1 MDDQEYRGYLF
12 SSRRERLSLDRI
24 VELLSQSYWAQER
37 SRETI
42 ARSLENSLCFGIY
55 QQDYQIGFARAVTDY
70 ATMFWLADVF
80 IDKNFRGQGLGKKL
94 VEYILSVQP
103 LKDLN
108 GILGTKDAHGLYE
121 QYGFQRDPER
131 LMRRRV

>member
-1 MDDQEYRGYLF
+1 MQDKEYNGYLF
-12 SSRRERLSLDRI
+12 SANRERLAIDRI
-24 VELLSQSYWAQER
+24 AELLGQSYWAQGR

-42 ARSLENSLCFGIY
+42 VRSINHSLCFAIY
-55 QQDYQIGFARAVTDY
+55 KDGYQIGFARVVTDY
-70 ATMFWLADVF
+70 ATMFWLSDVF

-94 VEYILSVQP
+94 VEYVLSATP
-103 LKDLN
+103 LKELN